1 MREVR
6 IAEELNITRQ
16 AVNHRLQKARE
27 KVGKV
32 LRREGYD
39 YE

>member
-1 MREVR
+1 MREVK

-16 AVNHRLQKARE
+16 AVNHRLQKARQN
-27 KVGKV
+27 VGKV